1 MLDHIGKEGY
11 GEREDEQMEAVG
23 ETADGDTDRHDS
35 ACRGTA
41 GRLFGRDF
49 YAEDGQA
56 ADTPVASVTFG
67 PLSYCRGK
75 LESGSSSV
83 ELMNLCRALYYYWEA
98 AVIPPT

>member
-1 MLDHIGKEGY
+1 MYYAEIEHITPT
-11 GEREDEQMEAVG
+11 QI
-23 ETADGDTDRHDS
+23 GDMHK
-35 ACRGTA
+35 
-41 GRLFGRDF
+41 LDF

-67 PLSYCRGK
+67 PLSYCKGE

-83 ELMNLCRALYYYWEA
+83 ELMNLCKALYYYWEA